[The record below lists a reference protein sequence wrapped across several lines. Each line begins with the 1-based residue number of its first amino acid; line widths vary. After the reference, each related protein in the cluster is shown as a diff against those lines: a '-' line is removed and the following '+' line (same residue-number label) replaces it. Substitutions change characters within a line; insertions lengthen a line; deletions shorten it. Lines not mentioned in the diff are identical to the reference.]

1 MMAHFPKQLFV
12 RRERPIGGSDEEYFT
27 APASARVKFWR
38 GDRVRLTKEAV
49 ARGVERSQRT
59 GVVVGFGH
67 VGHKVRVVPWTA
79 ADERR
84 RQERLAWRKPHV
96 RRPYQTLALWK
107 AAHT

>member
-1 MMAHFPKQLFV
+1 MTICGAVHRSAYGARTLVCTLPAGHALPHGISVGGGPPYV
-12 RRERPIGGSDEEYFT
+12 RWP
-27 APASARVKFWR
+27 
-38 GDRVRLTKEAV
+38 
-49 ARGVERSQRT
+49 
-59 GVVVGFGH
+59 
-67 VGHKVRVVPWTA
+67 VPWTA

>member
-1 MMAHFPKQLFV
+1 MAHFPKQLFV

-67 VGHKVRVVPWTA
+67 VGHKVRVVVDGTKTPQSYHMDFWEVIEETEDRTA
-79 ADERR
+79 QR
-84 RQERLAWRKPHV
+84 
-96 RRPYQTLALWK
+96 
-107 AAHT
+107 